1 MAMIVTVMPTWP
13 VNELRIIWDGT
24 LVGNSHN
31 HNRDSRTRSNDGD
44 GDKCRLVSGPL
55 RFPHQFPPPSMTM
68 RFRTLGGA
76 HHDHQRERR
85 SSDECW

>member
-1 MAMIVTVMPTWP
+1 MTVM
-13 VNELRIIWDGT
+13 VMNAAYYQGRC
-24 LVGNSHN
+24 
-31 HNRDSRTRSNDGD
+31 DSRTNS
-44 GDKCRLVSGPL
+44 
-55 RFPHQFPPPSMTM
+55 PPPSMTM